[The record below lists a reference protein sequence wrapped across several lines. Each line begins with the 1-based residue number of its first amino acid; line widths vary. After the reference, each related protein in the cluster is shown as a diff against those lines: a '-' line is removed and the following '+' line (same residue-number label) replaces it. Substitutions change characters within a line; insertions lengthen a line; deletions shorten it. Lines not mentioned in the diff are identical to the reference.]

1 MNPLLFWT
9 LPGLIDILAS
19 ANADGTEQTTLL
31 DSTQLNNPNGIA
43 LDLENGHVYIADG
56 GAGDRILR
64 VNLDGSDLQVI
75 VADAGDNPA
84 DLALDLENGQ
94 IYWTIPGLTDQV
106 RRANLD
112 GSNVETVL
120 DSAWLNNPNGIALDV
135 ANGHIYIA
143 DGGAGDRILRA
154 NLDGSNGQV
163 IIPDAGDN
171 PADLAL
177 DLENGQI
184 YWTIPGATDEV
195 RRANLDGSNIETIL
209 DTSLLE
215 NPNGIAVDGAAGQL
229 YIADGGAGDVIL
241 RANLD
246 GSNPEVL
253 PIDTGDNP
261 TGLAIAIA
269 DPVQPSDPIQV
280 SVFAEPDSP
289 LSEAEQTP
297 GAFIFRLSA
306 PAPAGGLVIGFQAS
320 DTDPDP
326 DSRDVTIGDPGTTN
340 LDDFTIRP
348 IPGFTSTVTV
358 SEGATEARLV
368 VTPFPDD
375 LAEDPEVISLSL
387 LPGANYTVDTANAS
401 AALTLIESFPMT
413 TQTVTVSIENL
424 SPDNGAFLTPLWF
437 GFHDGTFDTYDRGR
451 PVSPGLESLA
461 EDGATELISQEF
473 DLAGFGTGQGTI
485 LGLDDTPGPI
495 DPGEVATFT
504 VELDPNDP
512 GSRFFNY
519 ASMVIPSN
527 DFFIANGNERAHAI
541 YDEDGT
547 FLGADFI
554 VLGSQVLDA
563 GSEVNDE
570 IPENTAFF
578 GQMAPNTGVD
588 ENGVVQL
595 AEGFLPNG
603 PILSD
608 PMFNNADFTA
618 ADFQVARIR
627 VFLDDRVEEPAP
639 VPLNAILSGS
649 QELPLFNGTAATGVS
664 SLTLNEA
671 GDALSYRLT
680 LSGLDFG
687 ALLGTD
693 PTTPDPGDDVTRI
706 HIHSGARGE
715 NGPVAFGLFDLVA
728 PEAGGQDADDLTVT
742 ENADG
747 SVTLAGIW
755 EETDPALIPLSQFI
769 DDIRSAE
776 PGADLDLYWN
786 VHTQQFPGGEIRGQ
800 LQQGEAPTAGPVRLT
815 VTVENLAPDQ
825 GAIVTPLWFGLHD
838 GSFNTFDP
846 GTPATPAVEI
856 VAEEG
861 FIGLEGLTPDFPSF
875 AGTGF
880 EGIDLTAIP
889 ILPLTISSQF
899 ANSPAGE
906 RGLQGII
913 APDDSPLGI
922 FPGQEGRRSLT
933 VFDPSSSRFL
943 SYAAMV
949 FPSNDAFIGD
959 AEPLELFDEAGNF
972 IGANFTLLG
981 NQVWDAG
988 TEVNDELFESLP
1000 FDATG
1005 VLQGTPEGGVVALH
1019 PGLLPPGSGGIVDFP
1034 GFANAD
1040 FSAPGYEVA
1049 RIQVFAEHLTPLEGL
1064 GGQTVFDMALNNT
1077 FTVENFGGVG
1087 LGAVPTAG
1095 LVDEIDTLRLV
1106 GEGLTAENL
1115 LLTQVGNDLRLSFE
1129 GIPGTG
1135 AILRD
1140 FALENLDNLPGGEG
1154 NLLFDGD
1161 TEIVDS
1167 FDVFNADSTQ
1177 SRIWN
1182 RNTVTFL
1189 NDLDN
1194 LVLGFNDSDDVING
1208 QGGDDI
1214 ILGLSGDDVLRGGE
1228 GDDILD
1234 GGLGSDV
1241 KTGGSGADTFRF
1253 GADLIASG
1261 GGDADVITD
1270 FESID
1275 RLDFSGFL
1283 GAGGQFSLAV
1293 LGDRLIANLSTGD
1306 SVTVL
1311 GDLTVASAQL
1321 TPLATAVAIA

>member
-1 MNPLLFWT
+1 FWT
-9 LPGLIDILAS
+9 LPGLIDMLAR
-19 ANADGTEQTTLL
+19 ANADGTEPATLL
-31 DSTQLNNPNGIA
+31 DSEQLNNPNGIA
-43 LDLENGHVYIADG
+43 LDLQNGHVYIADG
-56 GAGDRILR
+56 GAGDQILR

-75 VADAGDNPA
+75 VANAGDNPA
-84 DLALDLENGQ
+84 DIALDLANGQ
-94 IYWTIPGLTDQV
+94 IYWTIPGVVDQV
-106 RRANLD
+106 RRADLD
-112 GSNVETVL
+112 GSNIETVL
-120 DSAWLNNPNGIALDV
+120 DAAVLSNPNGIALDV
-135 ANGHIYIA
+135 ANRHIYIA
-143 DGGAGDRILRA
+143 DGGAGDRILRF
-154 NLDGSNGQV
+154 NFDGPEALV
-163 IIPDAGDN
+163 IVPDAGDN
-171 PADLAL
+171 PADIAL
-177 DLENGQI
+177 DLANGQI
-184 YWTIPGATDEV
+184 YWTAPGITDQV

-215 NPNGIAVDGAAGQL
+215 NPNGLALDVEAGQL
-229 YIADGGAGDVIL
+229 YVADGGAGDRIL

-253 PIDTGDNP
+253 PIAAGDNP

-269 DPVQPSDPIQV
+269 NPLQPPDPIQV
-280 SVFAEPDSP
+280 SVFAEPDTP

-306 PAPAGGLVIGFQAS
+306 PAPAGGLVIGFQAA

-340 LDDFTIRP
+340 IDDFTIRP

-368 VTPFPDD
+368 VTLFLDD
-375 LAEDPEVISLSL
+375 LAEDTEVISLSL
-387 LPGANYTVDTANAS
+387 LPAANYTIDTANAT
-401 AALTLIESFPMT
+401 AELTLVETFPMT

-424 SPDNGAFLTPLWF
+424 SPENGAFLTPLWF

-473 DLAGFGTGQGTI
+473 DLAGFGTVQGTI
-485 LGLDDTPGPI
+485 LGGEGTPGPI
-495 DPGEVATFT
+495 DPGETASFT
-504 VELDPNDP
+504 VELDPSDLT
-512 GSRFFNY
+512 SRFFNY

-541 YDEDGT
+541 FDEAGN
-547 FLGADFI
+547 FIGADFI
-554 VLGSQVLDA
+554 VTGSNVLDA

-570 IPENTAFF
+570 IPANTAFF
-578 GQMAPNTGVD
+578 GQMAPNTGVS
-588 ENGVVQL
+588 ENGVVKL
-595 AEGFLPNG
+595 AEGFIPDG

-608 PMFNNADFTA
+608 PRFSNADFTA
-618 ADFQVARIR
+618 EDFQVARIR
-627 VFLDDRVEEPAP
+627 VFLGEP
-639 VPLNAILSGS
+639 VPPVSLNSLLSGS
-649 QELPLFNGTAATGVS
+649 QERPLFNGTAATGVS
-664 SLTLNEA
+664 SLSLNEA
-671 GDALSYRLT
+671 GDALSYSLT

-706 HIHSGARGE
+706 HIHNGARGE

-728 PEAGGQDADDLTVT
+728 PEDGGQDADDLIVT

-747 SVTLAGIW
+747 SVTLSGIW
-755 EETDPALIPLSQFI
+755 DDTDPALIGLSEFV
-769 DDIRSAE
+769 DDIRSTD

-786 VHTQQFPGGEIRGQ
+786 VHTEQFPGGEIRGQ

-815 VTVENLAPDQ
+815 VAVENLAPDQ

-846 GTPATPAVEI
+846 SASASPAIEI

-861 FIGLEGLTPDFPSF
+861 FIGLEGLTPELPSF
-875 AGTGF
+875 EGTGF
-880 EGIDLTAIP
+880 EGIDLTALP

-913 APDDSPLGI
+913 APDGSPLGI
-922 FPGQEGRRSLT
+922 FPGQEGNRSLT
-933 VFDPSSSRFL
+933 VFDLSSSRFL
-943 SYAAMV
+943 SYGAMV

-959 AEPLELFDEAGNF
+959 ESPIELFDEVGNF
-972 IGANFTLLG
+972 IGANFTILG

-1000 FDATG
+1000 FSAAG
-1005 VLQGTPEGGVVALH
+1005 VLQGTPEGGTVQLH
-1019 PGLLPPGSGGIVDFP
+1019 PGLLPAGEGGIVDFP

-1049 RIQVFAEHLTPLEGL
+1049 RIQVFAEHLTPLEGS
-1064 GGQTVFDMALNNT
+1064 GGQNIFDIALNNT
-1077 FTVENFGGVG
+1077 FTIESFGGVG
-1087 LGAVPTAG
+1087 LGAEPNAG
-1095 LVDEIDTLRLV
+1095 LVDEIDTIRFE
-1106 GEGLTAENL
+1106 GEGLIAENL
-1115 LLTQVGNDLRLSFE
+1115 LLTQEGSDLRLSFE
-1129 GIPGTG
+1129 GVPGTS

-1140 FALENLDNLPGGEG
+1140 FALENFDNLPGGEG
-1154 NLLFDGD
+1154 NILFDGD

-1167 FDVFNADSTQ
+1167 FDVFNADSIQT
-1177 SRIWN
+1177 RVFN

-1194 LVLGFNDSDDVING
+1194 TVQGFADSDDVING
-1208 QGGDDI
+1208 QGGDDE
-1214 ILGLSGDDVLRGGE
+1214 ILGLSGDDLLRGGA

-1241 KTGGSGADTFRF
+1241 KTGGPGADTFRF

-1270 FESID
+1270 FEASD
-1275 RLDFSGFL
+1275 RIDFSGFL
-1283 GAGGQFSLAV
+1283 GAGGEFSLAV
-1293 LGDRLIANLSTGD
+1293 LGDRLIANLTTGD
-1306 SVTVL
+1306 TVTVL
-1311 GDLTVASAQL
+1311 GDLTAASAQL
-1321 TPLATAVAIA
+1321 APLATAVAIA

>member
-1 MNPLLFWT
+1 MNPQLFWT
-9 LPGLIDILAS
+9 LPGLIDILAR
-19 ANADGTEQTTLL
+19 ANADGTGQETLL
-31 DSTQLNNPNGIA
+31 DTSVLNNPNGIA
-43 LDLENGHVYIADG
+43 LDLQNGHIYIADG
-56 GAGDRILR
+56 GAGDQILR

-75 VADAGDNPA
+75 VAGAGDNPA
-84 DLALDLENGQ
+84 DVALDLTNGH
-94 IYWTIPGLTDQV
+94 IYWTLPGAIDEV

-120 DSAWLNNPNGIALDV
+120 DASALNNPNGLALDV
-135 ANGHIYIA
+135 VNGHLYIA

-154 NLDGSNGQV
+154 NLDGSEVQV

-171 PADLAL
+171 PADIAL
-177 DLENGQI
+177 DLVNSQI

-209 DTSLLE
+209 DPSILE
-215 NPNGIAVDGAAGQL
+215 NPNGIALDVAAGQL
-229 YIADGGAGDVIL
+229 YVADGGAGDVVL

-246 GSNPEVL
+246 GSNVEIL

-261 TGLAIAIA
+261 TGLAIALEPPLA
-269 DPVQPSDPIQV
+269 EPIQV
-280 SVFAEPDSP
+280 SVFAEPDTP

-306 PAPAGGLVIGFQAS
+306 PAPAGGLVINFQAA
-320 DTDPDP
+320 DTDLDP

-340 LDDFTIRP
+340 IDDFTIRP

-375 LAEDPEVISLSL
+375 LAEDTEVISLSL

-401 AALTLIESFPMT
+401 AELTIIESFPMT

-424 SPDNGAFLTPLWF
+424 SPGNGTFLTPLWF

-473 DLAGFGTGQGTI
+473 DLAGFGTVQGTI
-485 LGLDDTPGPI
+485 LGGEDTPGPI

-541 YDEDGT
+541 FDEAGN
-547 FLGADFI
+547 FIGADFI
-554 VLGSQVLDA
+554 VAGSQVLDA

-578 GQMAPNTGVD
+578 GQMAPNTGVY

-595 AEGFLPNG
+595 AEGFIPDG

-608 PMFNNADFTA
+608 PMFSNADFTA
-618 ADFQVARIR
+618 DDFQVARIR
-627 VFLDDRVEEPAP
+627 VFLGEPVPP
-639 VPLNAILSGS
+639 VPLNSILSGS

-664 SLTLNEA
+664 SLSLNEA
-671 GDALSYRLT
+671 GDALSYSLT

-706 HIHSGARGE
+706 HIHSGAPGE

-728 PEAGGQDADDLTVT
+728 PEAGGQDADNLTVT
-742 ENADG
+742 ENPDG
-747 SVTLAGIW
+747 SVTLSGIW
-755 EETDPALIPLSQFI
+755 EDTDPALIPLSEFI

-776 PGADLDLYWN
+776 PGEDLDLYWN
-786 VHTQQFPGGEIRGQ
+786 VHTEQFPGGEIRGQ

-815 VTVENLAPDQ
+815 VAVENLAPDQ

-846 GTPATPAVEI
+846 GAPASPAVEI

-913 APDDSPLGI
+913 APDGSPLGI
-922 FPGQEGRRSLT
+922 FPGQEGSRSLT

-949 FPSNDAFIGD
+949 FPSDDAFIGD
-959 AEPLELFDEAGNF
+959 VDPIELFDEAGNF
-972 IGANFTLLG
+972 VGANFTLLG

-1000 FDATG
+1000 FNAAG
-1005 VLQGTPEGGVVALH
+1005 VLQGTPEDGVVELH
-1019 PGLLPPGSGGIVDFP
+1019 PGLLPPGEGGIVDFP

-1040 FSAPGYEVA
+1040 FSAPGYELA

-1064 GGQTVFDMALNNT
+1064 GGQNVFDIALNNT

-1087 LGAVPTAG
+1087 LGAVPAAG
-1095 LVDEIDTLRLV
+1095 LVDEIDTLRFI
-1106 GEGLTAENL
+1106 GEGLTAKNL
-1115 LLTQVGNDLRLSFE
+1115 LLTQEGSDLRISFE
-1129 GIPGTG
+1129 GVPGTG

-1140 FALENLDNLPGGEG
+1140 FALEDLDNLPGGEG
-1154 NLLFDGD
+1154 NILFDGD
-1161 TEIVDS
+1161 ETIQDS

-1177 SRIWN
+1177 LRIFN
-1182 RNTVTFL
+1182 RNSVTFL

-1194 LVLGFNDSDDVING
+1194 LVLGFDDSDDVING

-1241 KTGGSGADTFRF
+1241 KTGGPGADTFRF
-1253 GADLIASG
+1253 GTDLIASG
-1261 GGDADVITD
+1261 GGDMDLITD
-1270 FESID
+1270 FEAID
-1275 RLDFSGFL
+1275 RIDFSGFL
-1283 GAGGQFSLAV
+1283 GAGGEFSLAV
-1293 LGDRLIANLSTGD
+1293 LSDRLIANLTTGD
-1306 SVTVL
+1306 TVTVL
-1311 GDLTVASAQL
+1311 GDLTAASAQL